1 MIWIKNDS
9 NDPFYNLAF
18 EEYVFRNVR
27 TDEAV
32 AMIWQNSPTV
42 VIGRWQN
49 TAEEIDKEYADKK
62 GINIVRRITGGGAVY
77 HDLGNV
83 NYTYISPRE
92 FRNFSFADF
101 VRPVTAA
108 LAKMGVNAEQSGR
121 NDITIDGTKVSG
133 NAEHWDGKRL
143 LHHGCILYSAD
154 LSAVA
159 GVLKVKPDKFQ
170 SKAIKSVRSRVAN
183 ISDFLENPPD
193 IEEFKS
199 RILSALVEEGGE
211 EYVLTEEE
219 LAAVRELADTKY
231 RTWEWVYG
239 QSPKFNTVKR
249 RRFDIGSVELKMFV
263 EDGIIKECSVFGDFF
278 TNSDPSVIAEK
289 LTGVRYEK
297 SDVLAAV
304 ESIDVSTVI
313 PGVSAVEIA
322 ELAAY

>member
-121 NDITIDGTKVSG
+121 NDITIDGTKTAS
-133 NAEHWDGKRL
+133 
-143 LHHGCILYSAD
+143 
-154 LSAVA
+154 
-159 GVLKVKPDKFQ
+159 
-170 SKAIKSVRSRVAN
+170 
-183 ISDFLENPPD
+183 
-193 IEEFKS
+193 
-199 RILSALVEEGGE
+199 
-211 EYVLTEEE
+211 
-219 LAAVRELADTKY
+219 
-231 RTWEWVYG
+231 
-239 QSPKFNTVKR
+239 SPR
-249 RRFDIGSVELKMFV
+249 
-263 EDGIIKECSVFGDFF
+263 
-278 TNSDPSVIAEK
+278 
-289 LTGVRYEK
+289 
-297 SDVLAAV
+297 
-304 ESIDVSTVI
+304 
-313 PGVSAVEIA
+313 
-322 ELAAY
+322 